1 MWTLVWVYL
10 SYLISFIVSGVIVLS
25 LFGISTGIR
34 ERCAELLLVIFAW
47 AARLEEE
54 CEECDENEKEGLE
67 SAEIQD
73 FGSGGTESHRRPK
86 RKRRNSQDQ
95 HLIQRQW
102 TNSVDRK
109 LHQSDYETD
118 DNGDGEAEVQK
129 KKNTVS
135 TIVNDSMEIMLA
147 GVESIIEDEVT
158 SRFKAAALPS
168 WNLLSRSRTG
178 YGHVNWKLM
187 TIWGLG
193 VAFRYFVLVPV
204 RFILFLISLLLL
216 LFNAFWIGLIPNENV
231 RIVCNKYSM
240 LMFSRILSRAFS
252 SIIVFHDKQN
262 RPKSGICVA
271 NHTSPI
277 DVMILSTDN
286 VYAMIG
292 QRQGGILGLVQTA
305 VSRSAHHIWFE
316 RSEAKDRNVVR
327 TTLREHVEDPKK
339 LPILIFPEGTCINN
353 TSVMMF
359 KKGSFEVA
367 DSVHPIAMKYDNRLG
382 DAFWNSSAQGYF
394 SYLMSMMTS
403 WALMCQVWYLPPMKR
418 EPGEDAAVFAR
429 RVKRVIAQQGG
440 LVDLEWDGNLK
451 RTMVPEKLKDAQKE
465 LFYQYLYR
473 TTSIAGE
480 LSAEEIEIIKQF
492 EQEHNMSEQDAFED
506 DKHDRPLHLKS
517 D

>member
-1 MWTLVWVYL
+1 SLLWIYL
-10 SYLISFIVSGVIVLS
+10 TYVIGVIVTLVIILS
-25 LFGISTGIR
+25 LFGISTGVR
-34 ERCAELLLVIFAW
+34 ERAAQLLLVVFAW
-47 AARLEEE
+47 AA
-54 CEECDENEKEGLE
+54 
-67 SAEIQD
+67 Q
-73 FGSGGTESHRRPK
+73 K
-86 RKRRNSQDQ
+86 RAKGAADH
-95 HLIQRQW
+95 HLIQRRW

-118 DNGDGEAEVQK
+118 QEGETEPHP

-178 YGHVNWKLM
+178 YGHINWKLLAL
-187 TIWGLG
+187 WGAG
-193 VAFRYFVLVPV
+193 VGFRYVVLLPV
-204 RFILFLISLLLL
+204 RFILFSISLLLL
-216 LFNAFWIGLIPNENV
+216 LFNSLWIGLIPNENI
-231 RIVCNKYSM
+231 RIICNKYSM
-240 LMFSRILSRAFS
+240 LTFSRILSRAFS

-262 RPKSGICVA
+262 RPKSGIVVA

-305 VSRSAHHIWFE
+305 VSRSAHHIWFD
-316 RSEAKDRNVVR
+316 RTEARDRNTVR
-327 TTLREHVEDPKK
+327 RTLKEHVEDPRK

-367 DSVHPIAMKYDNRLG
+367 DWVHPIAMKYDNRLG

-394 SYLMSMMTS
+394 AYLMSMMTS
-403 WALMCQVWYLPPMKR
+403 WALMCQVWYMPAMKR

-429 RVKRVIAQQGG
+429 RVKRAIAQQGG

-451 RTMVPEKLKDAQKE
+451 RTMVPDKLKNAQKE
-465 LFYQYLYR
+465 LFYQYLHR
-473 TTSIAGE
+473 TTSIA
-480 LSAEEIEIIKQF
+480 
-492 EQEHNMSEQDAFED
+492 
-506 DKHDRPLHLKS
+506 
-517 D
+517 